1 MAMQVTVKGKNVD
14 VPEQVKDQATRKLSK
29 ISRFDDRILTMDVEF
44 SEERN
49 PRVADQY
56 RVEVT
61 CTTKAHLIRAEASG
75 ADPVSAVDRVVE
87 RLERQ
92 VKKLK
97 GRRRA
102 RKQHPEPAIAALSG
116 ALEESPPVLI
126 TEDGSRIV
134 RFKHVEMKPMTAEEA
149 VTAMDLLGYDFYL
162 FTNVQ
167 TDGPAVVYRR
177 RNGDFGLI
185 EPEA

>member
-14 VPEQVKDQATRKLSK
+14 VPERVRAQATRKLSK
-29 ISRFDDRILTMDVEF
+29 ISRFDERILTMDVEF

-49 PRVADQY
+49 PRVPDQH

-61 CTTKAHLIRAEASG
+61 CTTKAHVIRAEASG

-97 GRRRA
+97 GRRQS
-102 RKQHPEPAIAALSG
+102 RKQHADAKPLVEPSEGVQAGGDDDA
-116 ALEESPPVLI
+116 P
-126 TEDGSRIV
+126 RIV

-149 VTAMDLLGYDFYL
+149 VTVMDLLGYDFYL

>member
-1 MAMQVTVKGKNVD
+1 MAGRCRVRGPGGGARDRSTPDGDDATGHPPQRRAHWTPARRGPRMAMQVTVKGKNVD
-14 VPEQVKDQATRKLSK
+14 VPERVRDQATRKLSK

-49 PRVADQY
+49 PRVADQH

-75 ADPVSAVDRVVE
+75 TDPVSAIDRVVD

-97 GRRRA
+97 GRR
-102 RKQHPEPAIAALSG
+102 
-116 ALEESPPVLI
+116 
-126 TEDGSRIV
+126 
-134 RFKHVEMKPMTAEEA
+134 
-149 VTAMDLLGYDFYL
+149 
-162 FTNVQ
+162 
-167 TDGPAVVYRR
+167 
-177 RNGDFGLI
+177 
-185 EPEA
+185 

>member
-1 MAMQVTVKGKNVD
+1 MQMTVSGKNVD
-14 VPEQVKDQATRKLSK
+14 VPERLKSHAKSKLSK
-29 ISRFDDRILTMDVEF
+29 VERFDDRIIALDVVF

-49 PRVADQY
+49 PRVADAH

-61 CTTKAHLIRAEASG
+61 CTTKAHVIRAEA
-75 ADPVSAVDRVVE
+75 AAAEPAAAVDKVVD

-97 GRRRA
+97 GRRVTRNKHADTRA
-102 RKQHPEPAIAALSG
+102 AAALPEAAQIPIEAPDERG
-116 ALEESPPVLI
+116 PQ
-126 TEDGSRIV
+126 IV
-134 RFKHVEMKPMTAEEA
+134 RFKRVSMKPMTAEEA
-149 VTAMDLLGYDFYL
+149 VMVMDLMGYDFYL
-162 FTNVQ
+162 FTNIE
-167 TDGPAVVYRR
+167 TDDSSVVYRR

>member
-14 VPEQVKDQATRKLSK
+14 VPERVRDRATRKLSK

-49 PRVADQY
+49 PRVADQH

-75 ADPVSAVDRVVE
+75 TDPVSAIDRVVD

-97 GRRRA
+97 GRRTSHKQQDTRA
-102 RKQHPEPAIAALSG
+102 VAETQGSLVGPAGDEA
-116 ALEESPPVLI
+116 SP
-126 TEDGSRIV
+126 IV
-134 RFKHVEMKPMTAEEA
+134 RFKHVEMKPMTGEEA
-149 VTAMDLLGYDFYL
+149 VTVMDLLGYDFYL

>member
-14 VPEQVKDQATRKLSK
+14 VPEKVKDQATRKLAK

-49 PRVADQY
+49 PRVADQH

-97 GRRRA
+97 GRRRSRRLHDDQRQA
-102 RKQHPEPAIAALSG
+102 GAPAAPGEAPSG
-116 ALEESPPVLI
+116 QV
-126 TEDGSRIV
+126 TEDGNQIV

-149 VTAMDLLGYDFYL
+149 VTVMDLLGYDFYL

-185 EPEA
+185 EPQA

>member
-14 VPEQVKDQATRKLSK
+14 VPERVRDRATRKLSK

-49 PRVADQY
+49 PRVADQH

-75 ADPVSAVDRVVE
+75 TDPVSAIDRVVD

-97 GRRRA
+97 GQRTS
-102 RKQHPEPAIAALSG
+102 RKQQDTRVLAESAEAQGSLVGPAGDEA
-116 ALEESPPVLI
+116 SP
-126 TEDGSRIV
+126 IV
-134 RFKHVEMKPMTAEEA
+134 RFKHVEMKPMTGEEA
-149 VTAMDLLGYDFYL
+149 VTVMDLLGYDFYL

>member
-14 VPEQVKDQATRKLSK
+14 VPERVRDQATRKLSK

-49 PRVADQY
+49 PRVADQH

-75 ADPVSAVDRVVE
+75 TDPVSAIDRVVD

-97 GRRRA
+97 GRRTA
-102 RKQHPEPAIAALSG
+102 RKQQDTRAMAEAQGSLVGPAGDEA
-116 ALEESPPVLI
+116 SP
-126 TEDGSRIV
+126 IV
-134 RFKHVEMKPMTAEEA
+134 RFKHVEMKPMTGEEA
-149 VTAMDLLGYDFYL
+149 VTVMDLLGYDFYL

>member
-1 MAMQVTVKGKNVD
+1 MAMQVTVTGKNVD
-14 VPEQVKDQATRKLSK
+14 VPERLKAHGTRKLAK
-29 ISRFDDRILTMDVEF
+29 MERYDARILSMNVEF

-49 PRVADQY
+49 PRVADQN

-61 CTTKAHLIRAEASG
+61 CTTRSHVIRAEAAG
-75 ADPVSAVDRVVE
+75 PDPLSAVDRVVD

-97 GRRRA
+97 RRRID
-102 RKQHPEPAIAALSG
+102 RTQHRDAKPAAEIAEAPTSV
-116 ALEESPPVLI
+116 ES
-126 TEDGSRIV
+126 EGEARIV
-134 RFKHVEMKPMTAEEA
+134 RFKRVEMKPMTAEEA
-149 VTAMDLLGYDFYL
+149 VMVMDLLGYDFYL
-162 FTNVQ
+162 FTNIE
-167 TDGPAVVYRR
+167 TDRAAVVYRR

>member
-14 VPEQVKDQATRKLSK
+14 VPERVKDQATRKLTK

-49 PRVADQY
+49 PRVADQH

-61 CTTKAHLIRAEASG
+61 VTTKAHLIRAEASG
-75 ADPVSAVDRVVE
+75 SDPVSAVDRVVD

-97 GRRRA
+97 GRRTA
-102 RKQHPEPAIAALSG
+102 RKHADARAIVGAAEAFVPATDDQASQ
-116 ALEESPPVLI
+116 
-126 TEDGSRIV
+126 IV

-149 VTAMDLLGYDFYL
+149 VTVMDLLGHDFYL